1 MDLGI
6 LSAAGVPITNPLPA
20 SWLGRIDAPP
30 IPPAWANFGT
40 LSSVQLKNLQAQL
53 AYDLSA
59 WDYTLIGNN
68 NELGRY
74 QIQPQTLEN
83 YGLLAPGS
91 VGSYGTDAVNYRH
104 CWQPTVVNN
113 GQNVY
118 ENYFYNIINLR
129 GFLSTS
135 PAQEHLAYQM
145 ILDLYTSCT
154 NVGAVQ
160 STDTAETVAG
170 MISVA
175 WTLGTGTGPTP
186 DNTAGTGAW
195 AWRYNNLGDGANSYN
210 SGRYAIAV
218 LSR

>member
-145 ILDLYTSCT
+145 ILDLYTSVSDDT
-154 NVGAVQ
+154 NKRASRTSSKRDKKIRKTQ
-160 STDTAETVAG
+160 TTRDSN
-170 MISVA
+170 SVRRSS
-175 WTLGTGTGPTP
+175 
-186 DNTAGTGAW
+186 D
-195 AWRYNNLGDGANSYN
+195 
-210 SGRYAIAV
+210 
-218 LSR
+218 